1 MLKEIITNPVI
12 IGLVAGSIVYAY
24 LSWTRKKYNEKRLKK
39 GKKIRDDDKYDD
51 IIIPI
56 IVAILGW
63 FVAYGYINYKKT
75 PQQTQLSLPLANSR
89 STRGEL
95 PPNYKLVVD
104 QPSEIH
110 KSFTLVTNGIKLP
123 LQEPIVIPQQQMSQI
138 PQVPQISM
146 MGGNTQNQQHQQFQ
160 VSQQFQPNQQFQN
173 RQANL
178 INPASQNMNVP
189 DIFID

>member
-56 IVAILGW
+56 IVAVLAW
-63 FVAYGYINYKKT
+63 FIAYGYINYKKS
-75 PQQTQLSLPLANSR
+75 PQQMQPS
-89 STRGEL
+89 L
-95 PPNYKLVVD
+95 PPNYNLVVD
-104 QPSEIH
+104 QPSEMH

-123 LQEPIVIPQQQMSQI
+123 LQEPVSIAAPGPLAQ
-138 PQVPQISM
+138 QVPIF
-146 MGGNTQNQQHQQFQ
+146 GGNNNLQVNRMQQNQQFQPSQQNQQF
-160 VSQQFQPNQQFQN
+160 QQFQPNQQNQM
-173 RQANL
+173 RQVNL
-178 INPASQNMNVP
+178 MNPASQNSMNVP

>member
-39 GKKIRDDDKYDD
+39 GKKIRNDDKYDD

-56 IVAILGW
+56 IVAVLAW
-63 FVAYGYINYKKT
+63 FIAYGYINYKKS
-75 PQQTQLSLPLANSR
+75 PQQMQPS
-89 STRGEL
+89 L
-95 PPNYKLVVD
+95 PPNYNLVVD
-104 QPSEIH
+104 QPSEMH

-123 LQEPIVIPQQQMSQI
+123 LQEPVSIAAPGPLAQ
-138 PQVPQISM
+138 QVPIF
-146 MGGNTQNQQHQQFQ
+146 GGNNNLQVNRMQQNQQFQPSQQNQQF
-160 VSQQFQPNQQFQN
+160 QQFQPNQQNQM
-173 RQANL
+173 RQVNL
-178 INPASQNMNVP
+178 INPASQNSMNVP

>member
-56 IVAILGW
+56 IVAILAW
-63 FVAYGYINYKKT
+63 FIAYGYINYKKS
-75 PQQTQLSLPLANSR
+75 PAKSR
-89 STRGEL
+89 SIQDDL
-95 PPNYKLVVD
+95 PPNYRLVVD
-104 QPSEIH
+104 QPSEVH

-123 LQEPIVIPQQQMSQI
+123 LQEPVSIVGTQPQQQI
-138 PQVPQISM
+138 PM
-146 MGGNTQNQQHQQFQ
+146 FGGNNNFQ
-160 VSQQFQPNQQFQN
+160 VNRMQQSYQLQPSQQNQPNQLTQV
-173 RQANL
+173 RQVNL
-178 INPASQNMNVP
+178 INPASQNSMNVP